1 MNNIENRVRELVARQ
16 LGLAMSD
23 IKNDQHLVK
32 DLGADSLDEIE
43 TLMAIEDEFDLRI
56 EDEDARN
63 MTTVQHL
70 LDYVV
75 KAKQPA

>member
-1 MNNIENRVRELVARQ
+1 MNNIESRVRELVARQ

-23 IKNDQHLVK
+23 VKNEHNLVK
-32 DLGADSLDEIE
+32 DLGSDSLDEVE

-63 MTTVQHL
+63 MSTVQHL
-70 LDYVV
+70 VDYVV